1 MDSFWGNIFR
11 SQKKETSEIRGILKK
26 IPIFDNLSDR
36 DLTHIERIVHR
47 REYRPQEVIFRQGD
61 PGLGMYIIENGNVT
75 ILLEPTSQVLA
86 ELCDGEFFGELALL
100 DDSPRT
106 ATAIAKCPARM
117 LCVFQPDLFD
127 LISRNPR
134 LGVKILLHLARTI
147 GERLRRSNIEI
158 HALDL

>member
-36 DLTHIERIVHR
+36 DLTHIERIVHQ

-61 PGLGMYIIENGNVT
+61 PGLGMYIIESGNVT

-86 ELCDGEFFGELALL
+86 ELHDGEFFGELALL

-106 ATAIAKCPARM
+106 ATAIAKSPARM
-117 LCVFQPDLFD
+117 LCVFQADLFD

-147 GERLRRSNIEI
+147 GERLRRSNMEI